1 MVNTRNLT
9 NINTMIMTANGAGP
23 PTSTTT
29 ASTELNELD
38 DMPQDIKGQPF
49 FADFYPDKTQRFNI
63 YKRYIT
69 TAASV
74 QWLVYA
80 LRVLLKS
87 AVLDNLV
94 RRDAGLAFA
103 AFSFYLLFHVSVGGG
118 KIWSNIRPPL
128 FKAYVFSSALLG
140 AAMFAVFWSDH
151 VLHPIHDVPL
161 ADISTSVEAGLDVL
175 SILSVGVSVVLGTDF
190 VIHLR
195 AEEGE
200 EEEEEIVTETE
211 KEKKKKDKK
220 DE

>member
-1 MVNTRNLT
+1 MVNTRNVNT
-9 NINTMIMTANGAGP
+9 TTMIMTANGAVP
-23 PTSTTT
+23 PTS
-29 ASTELNELD
+29 STQPD
-38 DMPQDIKGQPF
+38 DIPQDNKGQPF

-63 YKRYIT
+63 YKQYIT

-87 AVLDNLV
+87 VVLDNLV

-103 AFSFYLLFHVSVGGG
+103 AFSFYLLFHISVGGG

-151 VLHPIHDVPL
+151 VLQPIHDVPL
-161 ADISTSVEAGLDVL
+161 EDISTSVEAGLDVL
-175 SILSVGVSVVLGTDF
+175 SILTVCISVVMGTDF

-195 AEEGE
+195 AEEEGGE
-200 EEEEEIVTETE
+200 EEEEEVVTE
-211 KEKKKKDKK
+211 KKSRNDKK